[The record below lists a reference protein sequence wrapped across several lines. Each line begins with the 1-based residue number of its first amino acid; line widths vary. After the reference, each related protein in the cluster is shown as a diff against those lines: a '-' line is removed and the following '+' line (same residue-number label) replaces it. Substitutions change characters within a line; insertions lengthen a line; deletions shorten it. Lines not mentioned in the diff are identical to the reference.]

1 MSINV
6 TNPKVGKT
14 LLRAVIHITRPLAE
28 GDHRRVCFEQDPLLK
43 EVASVERQ
51 PSRQLRTEA
60 FEPVCA
66 TRASKGDRLCDVQG
80 VFHKIKRLRTG
91 FEA

>member
-1 MSINV
+1 MTINV
-6 TNPKVGKT
+6 TNPKVGKK
-14 LLRAVIHITRPLAE
+14 LLRADIHITRPLAE

-51 PSRQLRTEA
+51 ASRQFRTEA

-66 TRASKGDRLCDVQG
+66 KRACERDRLSDVQG
-80 VFHKIKRLRTG
+80 ISHKIKRLRTG
-91 FEA
+91 FEF